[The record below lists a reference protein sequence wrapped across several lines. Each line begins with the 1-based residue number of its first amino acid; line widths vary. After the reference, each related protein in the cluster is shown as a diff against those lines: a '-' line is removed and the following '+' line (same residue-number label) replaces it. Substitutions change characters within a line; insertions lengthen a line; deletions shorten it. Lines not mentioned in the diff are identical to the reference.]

1 MPRDVR
7 KLLAKHSKLTHSKM
21 KKVVSH
27 KQREADG
34 WFQNTL
40 MIEDC
45 NTPFRYKRRK
55 RYRDLKSARVDLT
68 YYPATET
75 VAGIELDVMNV
86 VRIRRS

>member
-1 MPRDVR
+1 MPKDVQ
-7 KLLAKHSKLTHSKM
+7 KLLAKHKQLTHSEM

-40 MIEDC
+40 MIENC

-55 RYRDLKSARVDLT
+55 RYRDLHNARVDLT

-86 VRIRRS
+86 VRIKRS